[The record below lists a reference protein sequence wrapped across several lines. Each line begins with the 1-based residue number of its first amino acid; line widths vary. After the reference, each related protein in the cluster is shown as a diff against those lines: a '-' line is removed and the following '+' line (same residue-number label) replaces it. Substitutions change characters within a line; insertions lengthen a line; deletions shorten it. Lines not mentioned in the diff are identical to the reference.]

1 MRIKDKGRT
10 VIIWENLME
19 WHDKEKDSFLR
30 TSPIQFENGEIVEI
44 NEQFAVIEKH
54 DGFALW
60 LETDNKENGKILMS
74 DDIMSTKEAAEKW
87 GINESAIR
95 KRIDDFP
102 IGSARKFGKQWVVT
116 ADGMRHVFGD
126 PKDKG

>member
-1 MRIKDKGRT
+1 
-10 VIIWENLME
+10 ME
-19 WHDKEKDSFLR
+19 WHDKEKGSFLR